1 MSLRLNSILLILIAL
16 LSLGACTV
24 IKSPSSTANFKR
36 VKYHSNIRLAKSQQ
50 EKSKEISIGSQS
62 TDSKILFEEKSSNQ
76 VKLTPKPFLKIK
88 LNKLPILGA
97 KKVSNEALLL
107 ESNYSDNQS
116 IVLSNR
122 HDLSLKPEQLF
133 TNKWWEDD
141 PEDWPW
147 KKIIIF
153 AILFFLVALITYLIV
168 DLVGGV
174 VGGIAG
180 VILLLVLIYFMI
192 DYLGS

>member
-1 MSLRLNSILLILIAL
+1 MKECVYSRLLIAVL
-16 LSLGACTV
+16 LFSLGACTV
-24 IKSPSSTANFKR
+24 VKSPSSTANFKR
-36 VKYHSNIRLAKSQQ
+36 VKYNSNLRLAKSQN
-50 EKSKEISIGSQS
+50 EKVEVLSTASQAVQSESFVNEISTRQVKLSPRPYLKLKLDELPILNPKKASMKSLGSQS
-62 TDSKILFEEKSSNQ
+62 
-76 VKLTPKPFLKIK
+76 
-88 LNKLPILGA
+88 
-97 KKVSNEALLL
+97 
-107 ESNYSDNQS
+107 NYSSKQLIS
-116 IVLSNR
+116 QAKE
-122 HDLSLKPEQLF
+122 HELSLKPEQLF

-153 AILFFLVALITYLIV
+153 TILFFLVALITYLIV